1 MFSSV
6 RAEPPMARSAS
17 LRTRSFSLNVQALA
31 DCQKGLP
38 FALFGA
44 LAIADVQRGGVVVA
58 GGESGADA
66 GIHASA
72 EQDYGAGFVGMGH
85 F

>member
-6 RAEPPMARSAS
+6 SAEPPMARRAS

-31 DCQKGLP
+31 NGQEGL
-38 FALFGA
+38 ALAVFGA
-44 LAIADVQRGGVVVA
+44 LAIADVQGGRGIVA
-58 GGESGADA
+58 GGESRAHA

-72 EQDYGAGFVGMGH
+72 EQNDCAGLAA
-85 F
+85 